1 MKTLQQAIL
10 FLLVIS
16 ATGCSSFR
24 FNLKNDLTYVDE
36 LIKRDEY
43 AVALKFIDKQ
53 PKNSPDYKKLQKRRP
68 ALIKK
73 SDKYQQHILEK
84 SKKLVDKKRWSD
96 SIELLEDASTHVHN
110 NKAIRKEL
118 QRQKTVRDKLYS
130 KLKYQLIIHEANS
143 IKQDR
148 ALYKRLVKLDSRTP
162 MSPDI
167 STENIQ
173 EVTQELLEWAEFHT
187 QAKETV
193 KARKSLKLAGEIKI
207 SIRKSARFR
216 SILRQI
222 TKVEKGISKAIKKK
236 RQQALE
242 KQIDEFNHLFDQNNL
257 IDAQQALKDI
267 EKRFGKTA
275 AIKKLRKRINIRVA
289 AKIKRH
295 MDKGNG
301 FYSKEQIEH
310 AITEWGH
317 VLQLDPDNQKAL
329 ENISRAVNVLEQLQ
343 KVRANQK
350 R

>member
-1 MKTLQQAIL
+1 MKTLRQAIL
-10 FLLVIS
+10 LILIIS
-16 ATGCSSFR
+16 AAGCSSFR
-24 FNLKNDLTYVDE
+24 FNLKDDLTYVDE

-68 ALIKK
+68 VLIKK
-73 SDKYQQHILEK
+73 SDKYRQNILENQK
-84 SKKLVDKKRWSD
+84 TGRQKRWSD
-96 SIELLEDASTHVHN
+96 SIELLEDASTHAHDD
-110 NKAIRKEL
+110 KAIRKEL

-148 ALYKRLVKLDSRTP
+148 ALYKRLVKLDSSTP
-162 MSPDI
+162 MSPNI

-173 EVTQELLEWAEFHT
+173 EVIQELLEWAEIHT

-193 KARKSLKLAGEIKI
+193 KARKSLKLAGEIKKP
-207 SIRKSARFR
+207 IRKSARFR

-242 KQIDEFNHLFDQNNL
+242 KQIDEFNHLFDQNNI

-289 AKIKRH
+289 ANIKLH

-310 AITEWGH
+310 AITEWGY